1 MPFNRCLVRELFVR
15 SLSVCTKPFKHP
27 LTRSFAALS
36 LFCCLL
42 AHPGFLPA
50 QEFPIPPPVG
60 EFADEVL
67 EPAATHLANEEITQ
81 LKYQIAYQY
90 AKNERLILEKG
101 KGGLDIQF
109 YRMFDFPASGAGVV
123 LDGRGKDTQEKHGR
137 VREARH
143 KEFLAWL
150 DTRRIPLKDELV
162 DLWVK
167 NVIVKDRS
175 YFVCIDSEWRQY
187 SFHSG
192 KFYRFLSGAGG
203 SVAITESCGQLDLK
217 MLKSLKWKEEP
228 NR

>member
-1 MPFNRCLVRELFVR
+1 MPFNRGLVQGLFVR
-15 SLSVCTKPFKHP
+15 SLIVCTKPFRHP

-42 AHPGFLPA
+42 AHPGFLLA

-60 EFADEVL
+60 EFADQVL
-67 EPAATHLANEEITQ
+67 QPAATQLANEEITQ

-101 KGGLDIQF
+101 KGDLDILF
-109 YRMFDFPASGAGVV
+109 YRMFDFPASGSGLV
-123 LDGRGKDTQEKHGR
+123 LEGLGKDTQEKNGR

-150 DTRRIPLKDELV
+150 DTRRIPLKDEIV

-167 NVIVKDRS
+167 KVLVKDRS

-187 SFHSG
+187 IFHSG
-192 KFYRFLSGAGG
+192 RFYRLVNGAVG
-203 SVAITESCGQLDLK
+203 SVAITESCGQLDHK

-228 NR
+228 NH